1 MSIANLKTRHI
12 ACVAIAL
19 ALCGANPAARASD
32 KTEAAELVAQSR
44 DTLRSLVND
53 RDFVSMKSALAQAKG
68 VLIFPQVVKAG
79 FILGGAGGTGVLL
92 AREGGSSTWAGPA
105 FYTMGSASLGLQAG
119 AVSAEMVM
127 LVNSQKA
134 LDSLRKNK
142 VKLGAD
148 ASVAL
153 GSMGVDKDKV
163 LNTDFVVYSK
173 VKGAFAGVAVDGSV
187 LDVRESLNAAYYGK
201 PATPDDIVFKR
212 SVSNPDAV
220 VLQNAV
226 ADAAK

>member
-1 MSIANLKTRHI
+1 MSTTNLKTRHI
-12 ACVAIAL
+12 ACVAMAF
-19 ALCGANPAARASD
+19 ALCGAHLSVRASD
-32 KTEAAELVAQSR
+32 KSDAAELVSQSR
-44 DTLRSLVND
+44 DTFRSLVSD
-53 RDFVSMKSALAQAKG
+53 HDFVSMKSALAQAKG

-92 AREGGSSTWAGPA
+92 ARDGDAGAWAGPA
-105 FYTMGSASLGLQAG
+105 FYTRGSASLGLQAG

-142 VKLGAD
+142 IKLGAD

-163 LNTDFVVYSK
+163 LNTDFVVYSR

-187 LDVRESLNAAYYGK
+187 LDVRENLNAAYYGRA
-201 PATPDDIVFKR
+201 ATPDDILFKR

-226 ADAAK
+226 ADATK

>member
-1 MSIANLKTRHI
+1 MSIATIQTRHI
-12 ACVAIAL
+12 ASVAIAL
-19 ALCGANPAARASD
+19 SLCGAHLPAQASD
-32 KTEAAELVAQSR
+32 KTDAAELVAQSR
-44 DTLRSLVND
+44 DTFRALVSD
-53 RDFVSMKSALAQAKG
+53 SDFVSMKSALSQAKG

-92 AREGGSSTWAGPA
+92 ARDGGAGAWVGPA

-142 VKLGAD
+142 IKLGAD

-153 GSMGVDKDKV
+153 GSRGVDKDKV

-187 LDVRESLNAAYYGK
+187 LDVRENLNAAYYGK
-201 PATPDDIVFKR
+201 PATPEDILFKR

>member
-1 MSIANLKTRHI
+1 MTIATIQTRHI
-12 ACVAIAL
+12 ASVAIAL
-19 ALCGANPAARASD
+19 SLCGANLPAQASD
-32 KTEAAELVAQSR
+32 KTDAAELVTQSR
-44 DTLRSLVND
+44 DTFRTLVND
-53 RDFVSMKSALAQAKG
+53 SEFASMKTALAQAKG

-92 AREGGSSTWAGPA
+92 ARDGGAGAWVGPA

-119 AVSAEMVM
+119 AASAEMVM

-142 VKLGAD
+142 IKLGAD

-153 GSMGVDKDKV
+153 GSRGIDKDKV

-201 PATPDDIVFKR
+201 PATPDDILFKR